1 MYNQGEKGHYEF
13 KLYCNAEQS
22 AVTKVSVKLPL
33 AVVTAFAKHKQ
44 QKRWVVCAQIYFVL
58 SVQSHIF
65 VQLIFFLQIKVKRG
79 MLIDSIG

>member
-1 MYNQGEKGHYEF
+1 MYVKGEKGHNEF

-44 QKRWVVCAQIYFVL
+44 QNGESFVHKFIL
-58 SVQSHIF
+58 
-65 VQLIFFLQIKVKRG
+65 FFQFKVIS
-79 MLIDSIG
+79 LFN